1 MAAGFTNQVGAS
13 IDILLLIKYSSSI
26 DAGSVVV
33 ISFPKWETSA
43 DGATSP
49 KSCLSASIAC
59 ENNSTSASLTC
70 SYTTG
75 TSFNSDV
82 LTVTDLITASRSSG
96 SNDTI
101 RIKNFINYS
110 QFQTYLVDVSVNT
123 ASGTATNTLTG
134 IAMTPTTE
142 NTASQILLAVT
153 NVTVGAETSYFISVK
168 LTTVLPISSYLRV
181 TLPSTVYHL
190 NAANADIISTVGKAS
205 MLNSP
210 TIDKT
215 GLSSSP
221 YYFDLTGM
229 VTGASNYRSRDQT
242 FYIQINNLMNPSSI
256 ATTGSFTIG
265 LYDSGDNRYEY
276 MDTGITMT
284 ATAGALVEVISPT
297 FSASVLTVLDSTD
310 FTLSLAT
317 QTAIATGA
325 SASIV
330 VTFPSEFTL
339 TAGTCTLSNLVG
351 FSSST

>member
-1 MAAGFTNQVGAS
+1 
-13 IDILLLIKYSSSI
+13 
-26 DAGSVVV
+26 
-33 ISFPKWETSA
+33 
-43 DGATSP
+43 
-49 KSCLSASIAC
+49 
-59 ENNSTSASLTC
+59 
-70 SYTTG
+70 
-75 TSFNSDV
+75 
-82 LTVTDLITASRSSG
+82 
-96 SNDTI
+96 
-101 RIKNFINYS
+101 
-110 QFQTYLVDVSVNT
+110 
-123 ASGTATNTLTG
+123 
-134 IAMTPTTE
+134 MTPTTE

-153 NVTVGAETSYFISVK
+153 NVTVGAESSYFISVK